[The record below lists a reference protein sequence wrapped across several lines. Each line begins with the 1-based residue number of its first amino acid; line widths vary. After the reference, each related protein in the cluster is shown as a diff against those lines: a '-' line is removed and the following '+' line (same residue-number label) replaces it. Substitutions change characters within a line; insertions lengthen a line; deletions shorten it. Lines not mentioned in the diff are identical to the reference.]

1 MGVDAPK
8 KTFKSEE
15 VQCELLKE
23 SKIIFEDKDMQI
35 VFPTA
40 VAQIIV
46 KPTAKDSS
54 SQTKQTKLTLQSS
67 VYFTEIVSIKPI
79 PETKE
84 YSPAEIQTEEIS
96 AQEGQGLDS
105 EIVQNVNRSQ
115 EKQMEEEKK
124 EEGLRE
130 ILEEK

>member
-23 SKIIFEDKDMQI
+23 SKIVFEDKDMQI

-54 SQTKQTKLTLQSS
+54 NQTKQTKLALESL

-79 PETKE
+79 PAVKE
-84 YSPAEIQTEEIS
+84 YSPAEIQTEEVVVQE
-96 AQEGQGLDS
+96 AQRFDTEM
-105 EIVQNVNRSQ
+105 VQNMKSSQ
-115 EKQMEEEKK
+115 EKQIDEEKK
-124 EEGLRE
+124 KEGLRE
-130 ILEEK
+130 EK